1 MDFKTKK
8 NMKQTRI
15 LFTAALFAMGALVLS
30 CNKIQTEEEIVPA
43 QDNIVTL
50 NISVGF
56 SPETKALTDGGVKT
70 FAAGDRIA
78 VIYKNT
84 TGTGETVK
92 AVSDA
97 LASGGSATATFTVTL
112 TNPATN
118 SAVRYIYPAAMA
130 VETPATGSDVNAEAN
145 VNYAAL
151 GAQDGTLTAIESNY
165 DLAIYDGTLSGTDL
179 PTGSQELTNQLALAK
194 FTIKDSGSND
204 ITSNITRLYVS
215 DGTNGYYIT
224 PSSQSTIWVAMKP
237 VEGETFS
244 FNAFNGTV
252 WSTKSTA
259 SAQTIEKSKIYPI
272 SVTMGAALT
281 QGALPGVFSVDAS
294 NKVRF
299 SQGNL
304 QYMASSDGTWRF
316 AEHQYDYVGDDTEG
330 NVYVDETKSNNA
342 SVSSSYAGWI
352 DLFGWGTS
360 GSAPSGQTAR
370 DPYYTTL
377 TNTDYVPNITTNG
390 ESWGE
395 NSEWDWGHNTIS
407 NGGNAANTWKTLSS
421 AEWTYIFDNTS
432 ERPATR
438 YAKAFLDTDSDG
450 IGDVHGMIL
459 FPDGYV
465 HPAGL
470 AAVTG
475 INTPGNTSWDAN
487 KYNADAWAAM
497 EAAGAVFLP
506 AAGYRYGTDVYNV
519 GSLGYY
525 WSSTANYADY
535 AYSLYFFS
543 SYVNPAYSYYR
554 YSGYSV
560 RLVQNLN

>member
-30 CNKIQTEEEIVPA
+30 CNKIQTEEEIVPV

-50 NISVGF
+50 NITVGF

-70 FAAGDRIA
+70 FAADDRIA

-92 AVSDA
+92 AVSEA
-97 LASGGSATATFTVTL
+97 LTSGGATATFTVTL

-130 VETPATGSDVNAEAN
+130 VETPATNSDVNAEAN

-151 GAQDGTLTAIESNY
+151 GAQDGTLTAIESSY

-179 PTGSQELTNQLALAK
+179 PTGTQTLENQLAIAK
-194 FTIKDSGSND
+194 FTINDSGSNN
-204 ITSNITRLYVS
+204 ITSSITRLYVS

-224 PSSQSTIWVAMKP
+224 PSSASIIWVAMKP
-237 VEGETFS
+237 AEGKTFS

-272 SVTMGAALT
+272 TVNMGAALV
-281 QGALPGVFSVDAS
+281 QGALPGVFSVDDAS
-294 NKVRF
+294 NTVRF

-304 QYMASSDGTWRF
+304 QYMASPSSTWRF
-316 AEHQYDYVGDDTEG
+316 AEHQYDYIGSG
-330 NVYVDETKSNNA
+330 NA
-342 SVSSSYAGWI
+342 SISSTYTGWI

-360 GSAPSGQTAR
+360 GQTFGSGYGSACQPWATST
-370 DPYYTTL
+370 
-377 TNTDYVPNITTNG
+377 TNTDYGPTDGTSG
-390 ESWGE
+390 LTGTYADG
-395 NSEWDWGHNTIS
+395 DWGVKMGTGWRTLTGGSGGEWNFIF
-407 NGGNAANTWKTLSS
+407 NGSS
-421 AEWTYIFDNTS
+421 SVRTAS
-432 ERPATR
+432 R
-438 YAKAFLDTDSDG
+438 YAKAYLDTDRNG
-450 IGDVHGMIL
+450 KGDVHGMIL
-459 FPDGYV
+459 FPDCYV

-475 INTPGNTSWDAN
+475 INATGNTSWNAN
-487 KYNADAWAAM
+487 TYDEDAWAAM

-506 AAGYRYGTDVYNV
+506 AAGLRDGTTVYYV
-519 GSLGYY
+519 GDYGYY
-525 WSSTANYADY
+525 WSSTANNDAR
-535 AYSLYFFS
+535 AYSLRFYNN
-543 SYVNPAYSYYR
+543 VMNPAGYSNR
-554 YSGYSV
+554 SSGFSV